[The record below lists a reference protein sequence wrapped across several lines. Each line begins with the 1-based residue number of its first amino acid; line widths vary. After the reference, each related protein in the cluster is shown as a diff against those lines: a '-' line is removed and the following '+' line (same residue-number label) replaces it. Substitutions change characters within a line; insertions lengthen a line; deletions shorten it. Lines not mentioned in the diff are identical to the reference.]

1 MSERG
6 ANATILSANLAERSG
21 LEPQP
26 ISQSTRLAG
35 GACPMTVYF
44 PWRRRMDSNPHRRGF
59 AIRRIAIL
67 PRRLKNWWIVGALA
81 SPNQR
86 GSQILE
92 ISPIC
97 AALLFKLSQPEFG
110 GPPRTRTENQAIM
123 SRTLYQLS

>member
-67 PRRLKNWWIVGALA
+67 PRRLKIWWKRSELH
-81 SPNQR
+81 R
-86 GSQILE
+86 HILE
-92 ISPIC
+92 FLISWV
-97 AALLFKLSQPEFG
+97 F
-110 GPPRTRTENQAIM
+110 T
-123 SRTLYQLS
+123 

>member
-1 MSERG
+1 MQQFSRL
-6 ANATILSANLAERSG
+6 ILAERSG

-67 PRRLKNWWIVGALA
+67 PRRLKNWWKRSELH
-81 SPNQR
+81 R
-86 GSQILE
+86 HILE
-92 ISPIC
+92 FLISW
-97 AALLFKLSQPEFG
+97 AF
-110 GPPRTRTENQAIM
+110 T
-123 SRTLYQLS
+123 